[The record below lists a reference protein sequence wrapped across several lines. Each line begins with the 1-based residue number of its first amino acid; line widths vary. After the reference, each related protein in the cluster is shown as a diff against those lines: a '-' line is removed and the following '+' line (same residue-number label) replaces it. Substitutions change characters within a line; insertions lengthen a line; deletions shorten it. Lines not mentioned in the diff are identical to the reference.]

1 MIQKNAQI
9 CLIFIFSPL
18 LQIDERVS
26 KIVCMLDLEHCHNIM
41 IFLLE
46 LEGMLL
52 SFSKP
57 SVRCVCVC
65 TAESQAPSF
74 PGLHWP
80 RKVPRM
86 EPRASGRQL
95 QENTLPSNL
104 QPSVRTAP
112 PPGRG
117 VSRVGLLSQRVYLT
131 NGKMNSRNKSGSRY
145 LIIVDSF

>member
-1 MIQKNAQI
+1 MIHKNAQI
-9 CLIFIFSPL
+9 CLIIVSSPL
-18 LQIDERVS
+18 LQIDERAAQQ
-26 KIVCMLDLEHCHNIM
+26 VCMLDLEHCHHNISA
-41 IFLLE
+41 
-46 LEGMLL
+46 GVGRMLL

-57 SVRCVCVC
+57 EVRCVCVC

-117 VSRVGLLSQRVYLT
+117 VSRVRLLSQRDISNQCEDEFT
-131 NGKMNSRNKSGSRY
+131 N
-145 LIIVDSF
+145 